1 MARAPR
7 DWKDVRLFNLQ
18 INYDAD
24 PDVATFIYRYKD
36 GSLSK
41 LIKMLIRQHMTT
53 TGDPALSLEYC
64 RRTRTNAL
72 LDSIQRDGGLE
83 ADEAIGE
90 PALDPN
96 RGGQIPGPAADS
108 QILQPD
114 NPTAEVRLTSPYS
127 GPNESVIRAFDS
139 A

>member
-24 PDVATFIYRYKD
+24 PDVATFVYKYKD

-53 TGDPALSLEYC
+53 TGDPAVSLEYC

-72 LDSIQRDGGLE
+72 LDSIQRDDALGPVGSDSESRFDITQAYHE
-83 ADEAIGE
+83 AK
-90 PALDPN
+90 LN
-96 RGGQIPGPAADS
+96 
-108 QILQPD
+108 D
-114 NPTAEVRLTSPYS
+114 NSATENVLAEVRRPTSYS
-127 GPNESVIRAFDS
+127 GPNAKLIRAFDS
-139 A
+139 I

>member
-24 PDVATFIYRYKD
+24 PDVATFVYKYKD

-53 TGDPALSLEYC
+53 TGDPAVSLEFC

-72 LDSIQRDGGLE
+72 LDSIHRDDGLDLAGSDNE
-83 ADEAIGE
+83 SSFDVAQAYHEGKIVNKPAEGNE
-90 PALDPN
+90 P
-96 RGGQIPGPAADS
+96 
-108 QILQPD
+108 
-114 NPTAEVRLTSPYS
+114 AEVRRPTSYS
-127 GPNESVIRAFDS
+127 GPNAKLIREFDS
-139 A
+139 I

>member
-24 PDVATFIYRYKD
+24 PDVATFIYKYKD

-53 TGDPALSLEYC
+53 TGDPAVSLEFC

-72 LDSIQRDGGLE
+72 LDSIQKDDRSDADGSVSEPSFEITQAYHE
-83 ADEAIGE
+83 ADHV
-90 PALDPN
+90 N
-96 RGGQIPGPAADS
+96 KPAAE
-108 QILQPD
+108 IL
-114 NPTAEVRLTSPYS
+114 PTTERRPTPYS
-127 GPNESVIRAFDS
+127 GPNAKVIRAFDS
-139 A
+139 V